1 MMMDRTTLIQAFRY
15 GVFGIATNAV
25 GYLLYVFVT
34 ELGLDPKLAV
44 SLLTPIAVAI
54 SYFGNK
60 QWTFEHSGRYLSSS
74 EKYIIIHIFSY
85 LINISM
91 LLYFVDTL
99 GFPHQLIQGIA
110 IFVCAGFLFVGL
122 KFIVFHKN

>member
-1 MMMDRTTLIQAFRY
+1 MFDPTTLLQAFRY
-15 GVFGIATNAV
+15 GVFGIATNTA
-25 GYLLYVFVT
+25 GYLLYLFVT
-34 ELGLDPKLAV
+34 ELGVDPKLAV
-44 SLLTPIAVAI
+44 SLFAPIAVAI

-60 QWTFEHSGRYLSSS
+60 QWTFKHSGRYLSSFG
-74 EKYIIIHIFSY
+74 KYIIIHIFSY

-110 IFVCAGFLFVGL
+110 IFVCAGFLFLGL
-122 KFIVFHKN
+122 KFIFFHKN